1 MTRRLQLAVLAALAA
16 VFAAVPGAYSQAA
29 PSLNSSAV
37 GKQLYRA
44 DCGQCHALAQ
54 ALTAEFGS
62 GDGLGELGGPSF
74 NDLFVPSNLTIVA
87 VTDQSGY
94 PGHELAL
101 KRLTWRQL
109 DEIAVFLAAA
119 TRNDPRRV
127 GSYRL
132 GATRSCLAGYGL
144 HVVRHG
150 TDTLTWEA
158 GPGGELIYI
167 DFAPFPKAGLTGS
180 FAAQFGGNARR
191 ASSALGNALWY
202 TSNGHSLTARERS
215 AVASCLR

>member
-1 MTRRLQLAVLAALAA
+1 M
-16 VFAAVPGAYSQAA
+16 
-29 PSLNSSAV
+29 
-37 GKQLYRA
+37 
-44 DCGQCHALAQ
+44 
-54 ALTAEFGS
+54 
-62 GDGLGELGGPSF
+62 
-74 NDLFVPSNLTIVA
+74 
-87 VTDQSGY
+87 
-94 PGHELAL
+94 
-101 KRLTWRQL
+101 
-109 DEIAVFLAAA
+109 
-119 TRNDPRRV
+119 